1 MDNYRMLIINPGST
15 STKFS
20 VFDNEKE
27 IFSKSIVHTA
37 SELSSFATLMDQL
50 PYRKEKILEAL
61 KEQNIPLE
69 SFSGVVGRGGIVEG
83 LKTGGYIVDDR
94 LVDELTYHPVFI
106 HASNLGGLIAREIAA
121 PLGIPAYI
129 YDAVSSDE
137 LLPIAKVTGFKE
149 ITRSSFFHV
158 LNGKAMS
165 RKLAEKMGK
174 RLEDCNF
181 IVCHMGGGISMGA
194 IEHGRIVD
202 SQGDDAGTFA
212 PDRSGGTNLLYVI
225 NMCYSG
231 QYTKQEMLKKVRGNG
246 GLKAHLGTHDCREI
260 EDRIKNGDEHAKL
273 IYEAMAYQI
282 AKGIGVL
289 MPVFE
294 NKVDAVILTGG
305 MANSEYLTGLVKKRI
320 ERYLPVEVMPGEN
333 EMESLALGGL
343 RILRGEEKA
352 QRL

>member
-1 MDNYRMLIINPGST
+1 MENYRLLIINPGST

-27 IFSKSIVHTA
+27 LFSKSLIHTA
-37 SELSSFATLMDQL
+37 AELSAFDTLMDQL
-50 PYRKEKILEAL
+50 PYRKEKILESL
-61 KEQNIPLE
+61 KEQDIPLE
-69 SFSGVVGRGGIVEG
+69 SLNAIVGRGGVVEG
-83 LKTGGYIVDDR
+83 LKTGGYVVNEK
-94 LVDELTYHPVFI
+94 LMDELIHRPVFV
-106 HASNLGGLIAREIAA
+106 HASNLGGLIAHEIGE

-149 ITRSSFFHV
+149 IERSSFFHV

-174 RLEDCNF
+174 GLEDCNF
-181 IVCHMGGGISMGA
+181 IVCHMGGGISIGA
-194 IEHGRIVD
+194 IDHGRIID
-202 SQGDDAGTFA
+202 SEGDDGGTFA
-212 PDRSGGTNLLYVI
+212 PDRSGGTNLLYII

-246 GLKAHLGTHDCREI
+246 GLKAHLGTHDCREV
-260 EDRIKNGDEHAKL
+260 EERIKNGDEHAKL

-294 NKVDAVILTGG
+294 EPVDAVILTGG
-305 MANSEYLTGLVKKRI
+305 MANSEYLTGMIKKRI
-320 ERYLPVEVMPGEN
+320 ERYLPVVVMPGEN

-352 QRL
+352 QRF

>member
-1 MDNYRMLIINPGST
+1 MENYRLLIINPGST

-27 IFSKSIVHTA
+27 LFSKSLIHTA
-37 SELSSFATLMDQL
+37 AELSAFDTLMDQL
-50 PYRKEKILEAL
+50 PYRKEKILESL
-61 KEQNIPLE
+61 KEQDIPLE
-69 SFSGVVGRGGIVEG
+69 SLSGIVGRGGVVEG
-83 LKTGGYIVDDR
+83 LKTGGYVVNEK
-94 LVDELTYHPVFI
+94 LMDELIHRPVFV
-106 HASNLGGLIAREIAA
+106 HASNLGGLIAHEIGE

-149 ITRSSFFHV
+149 IERSSFFHV

-174 RLEDCNF
+174 GLEDCNF
-181 IVCHMGGGISMGA
+181 IVCHMGGGISIGA
-194 IEHGRIVD
+194 IDHGRIID
-202 SQGDDAGTFA
+202 SEGDDGGTFA
-212 PDRSGGTNLLYVI
+212 PDRSGGTNLLYII

-246 GLKAHLGTHDCREI
+246 GLKAHLGTHDCREV
-260 EDRIKNGDEHAKL
+260 EERIKNGDEHAKL

-294 NKVDAVILTGG
+294 EPVDAVILTGG
-305 MANSEYLTGLVKKRI
+305 MANSEYLTGMIKKRI
-320 ERYLPVEVMPGEN
+320 ERYLPVVVMPGEN

-352 QRL
+352 QRF

>member
-1 MDNYRMLIINPGST
+1 MGNYRLLIINPGST

-27 IFSKSIVHTA
+27 IFTKSVVHTA
-37 SELSSFATLMDQL
+37 DELAAFNTLMDQR
-50 PYRKEKILEAL
+50 PYRRDKILEAL
-61 KEQNIPLE
+61 KEQNISLE
-69 SFSGVVGRGGIVEG
+69 SLSAVIGRGGVVEG
-83 LKTGGYIVDDR
+83 LKTGGYIVDDK
-94 LVDELTYHPVFI
+94 LIDELINRPVFV
-106 HASNLGGLIAREIAA
+106 HASNLGGLIAHDIAA
-121 PLGIPAYI
+121 PLGIPSYI

-149 ITRSSFFHV
+149 IERSSFFHV

-174 RLEDCNF
+174 KLEDCNF

-194 IEHGRIVD
+194 IEHGRIID
-202 SQGDDAGTFA
+202 SEGDDGGTFA
-212 PDRSGGTNLLYVI
+212 PDRSGGTNLLYII

-246 GLKAHLGTHDCREI
+246 GLKAHLGTHDCREV
-260 EDRIKNGDEHAKL
+260 EERIKNGDEHAKL
-273 IYEAMAYQI
+273 IYDAMAYQI

-294 NKVDAVILTGG
+294 DPVDAVILTGG
-305 MANSEYLTGLVKKRI
+305 MAHSEYLTGMVKKRI
-320 ERYLPVEVMPGEN
+320 ERYLPVVIMPGEN

-343 RILRGEEKA
+343 RILKGEEEA
-352 QRL
+352 RRF

>member
-1 MDNYRMLIINPGST
+1 MGNYRLLIINPGST

-27 IFSKSIVHTA
+27 IFTKSVVHTA
-37 SELSSFATLMDQL
+37 DELAAFNTLMDQR
-50 PYRKEKILEAL
+50 PYRRDKILEAL
-61 KEQNIPLE
+61 KEQNISLE
-69 SFSGVVGRGGIVEG
+69 SLSAVIGRGGVVEG
-83 LKTGGYIVDDR
+83 LKTGGYIVDDK
-94 LVDELTYHPVFI
+94 LIDELINRPVFV
-106 HASNLGGLIAREIAA
+106 HASNLGGIIAHDIAE
-121 PLGIPAYI
+121 PLGIPSYI

-149 ITRSSFFHV
+149 IERSSFFHV

-174 RLEDCNF
+174 KLEDCNF

-194 IEHGRIVD
+194 IEHGRIID
-202 SQGDDAGTFA
+202 SEGDDGGTFA
-212 PDRSGGTNLLYVI
+212 PDRSGGTNLLYII

-246 GLKAHLGTHDCREI
+246 GLKAHLGTHDCREV
-260 EDRIKNGDEHAKL
+260 EERIKNGDEHAKL
-273 IYEAMAYQI
+273 IYDAMAYQI

-294 NKVDAVILTGG
+294 DPVDAVILTGG
-305 MANSEYLTGLVKKRI
+305 MAHSEYLTGMVKKRI
-320 ERYLPVEVMPGEN
+320 ERYLPVVIMPGEN

-343 RILRGEEKA
+343 RILKGEEEA
-352 QRL
+352 RRF

>member
-1 MDNYRMLIINPGST
+1 MDNYRLLIINPGST

-27 IFSKSIVHTA
+27 IFSRSLVHTA
-37 SELSSFATLMDQL
+37 DELSAFDVLMDQL
-50 PYRKEKILEAL
+50 PFRRDSIVETL
-61 KEQNIPLE
+61 KEQGIPLK
-69 SFSGVVGRGGIVEG
+69 SLSAVVGRGGIVEG
-83 LKTGGYIVDDR
+83 LKTGGY
-94 LVDELTYHPVFI
+94 LVDEKLMDELINRPVFV
-106 HASNLGGLIAREIAA
+106 HASNLGGLIAHEIAS
-121 PLGIPAYI
+121 PLGIPSYI

-174 RLEDCNF
+174 SLEDCNF

-194 IEHGRIVD
+194 IEHGRIID
-202 SQGDDAGTFA
+202 SEGDDGGTFA
-212 PDRSGGTNLLYVI
+212 PDRSGGTNLLYII

-231 QYTKQEMLKKVRGNG
+231 EYTKQQMLKKVRGNG
-246 GLKAHLGTHDCREI
+246 GLKSHLGTHDCREV
-260 EDRIKNGDEHAKL
+260 EERIKNGDEHARL
-273 IYEAMAYQI
+273 VYEAMAYQI

-294 NKVDAVILTGG
+294 EPVDAVILTGG
-305 MANSEYLTGLVKKRI
+305 MANSKYLTGLIQKRI

-343 RILRGEEKA
+343 RILRGEEQA
-352 QRL
+352 QRY